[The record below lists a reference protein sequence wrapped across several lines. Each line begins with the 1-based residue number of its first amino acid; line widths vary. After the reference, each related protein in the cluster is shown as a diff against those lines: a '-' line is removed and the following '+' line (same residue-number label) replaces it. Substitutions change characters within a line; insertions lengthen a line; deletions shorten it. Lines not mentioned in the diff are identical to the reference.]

1 MKKATYSFQ
10 FKGIF
15 KLTLSTNNSL
25 TSINSFY
32 TRNVKREIF
41 SFQMKEKEYYEENF
55 INKLFCYYIDE
66 VRNGRTNNLGR
77 IPCE

>member
-15 KLTLSTNNSL
+15 KLVLSTNNSL
-25 TSINSFY
+25 TFINSFY
-32 TRNVKREIF
+32 IRNVKRKIF

-55 INKLFCYYIDE
+55 IN
-66 VRNGRTNNLGR
+66 
-77 IPCE
+77 